1 MSNNIKPIKEFSEVL
16 NTIKNARE
24 KAFKQINATLIQL
37 YWDIG
42 KYVSQKVEKE
52 NWGKSIVQ
60 ELSAYIQKNGPEIKG
75 FSARNIWRM
84 KQFYE
89 TYKDDKKMSTLWA
102 ELSWSHHRR
111 IMSLKTPEERE
122 FYLKICAKERY
133 SVRELERLIST
144 GTFERTMLAQKNMSD
159 AVKQLPKSTE
169 NIFKDT
175 YVLDFLDLPVPYK
188 EKDLQMALVSS
199 LKDFILELGK
209 SFSFIGQE
217 YRIQVGNQDFYID
230 LLFFHR
236 ELQSLV
242 AFELKTEK
250 FKPEFM
256 GQLEFYLEAL
266 DRDVKLP
273 NENPSIGILLC
284 REKDNEVVEYAISRS
299 ASPTLIADYETKL
312 IPKESLRK
320 KLNEFYKL
328 LENKNEKR

>member
-24 KAFKQINATLIQL
+24 KAFKQINTTLIQL

-60 ELSAYIQKNGPEIKG
+60 ELSAYIQRNEPGIKG

-89 TYKDDKKMSTLWA
+89 TYKNEQKLSTLWA

-133 SVRELERLIST
+133 SVRELERLINT
-144 GTFERTMLAQKNMSD
+144 GTFERTMLAQINMSE
-159 AVKQLPKSTE
+159 AVKQLPQSAE

-175 YVLDFLDLPVPYK
+175 YILDFLDLIPGTPR
-188 EKDLQMALVSS
+188 M
-199 LKDFILELGK
+199 
-209 SFSFIGQE
+209 
-217 YRIQVGNQDFYID
+217 
-230 LLFFHR
+230 
-236 ELQSLV
+236 
-242 AFELKTEK
+242 
-250 FKPEFM
+250 
-256 GQLEFYLEAL
+256 
-266 DRDVKLP
+266 LP
-273 NENPSIGILLC
+273 
-284 REKDNEVVEYAISRS
+284 
-299 ASPTLIADYETKL
+299 T
-312 IPKESLRK
+312 
-320 KLNEFYKL
+320 
-328 LENKNEKR
+328 